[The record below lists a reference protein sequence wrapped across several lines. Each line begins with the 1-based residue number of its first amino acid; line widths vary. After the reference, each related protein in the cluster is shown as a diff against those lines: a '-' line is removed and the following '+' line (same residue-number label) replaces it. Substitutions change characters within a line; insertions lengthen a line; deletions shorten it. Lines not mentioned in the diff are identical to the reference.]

1 MLTLRCLRIVFLA
14 GSAVG
19 FRFGIAGPYA
29 YAAGAT
35 VQILLFAILASNLKM
50 KAPNAHTFL
59 EIIGARWGTGA
70 HLVFLFFG
78 FLANVIVST
87 MLVLGGVSLAL
98 RWSHQG
104 LCLTARFVSP
114 SQSATVNDLTGM
126 PTQAAV
132 FLIPILVSFYVVV
145 GGMRAT
151 LFADWSHT
159 AALFILIWLFT
170 LTVYVTSDQ
179 IGSPHKMYELL
190 TAAAVKNPVEHNK
203 DGSYLTFR
211 SESAL
216 IFGVLNLV
224 GNCG

>member
-1 MLTLRCLRIVFLA
+1 M
-14 GSAVG
+14 
-19 FRFGIAGPYA
+19 
-29 YAAGAT
+29 
-35 VQILLFAILASNLKM
+35 
-50 KAPNAHTFL
+50 
-59 EIIGARWGTGA
+59 
-70 HLVFLFFG
+70 
-78 FLANVIVST
+78 
-87 MLVLGGVSLAL
+87 
-98 RWSHQG
+98 
-104 LCLTARFVSP
+104 
-114 SQSATVNDLTGM
+114 QSATVNDLTGM

>member
-1 MLTLRCLRIVFLA
+1 MLRLLWLCIVFHT

-190 TAAAVKNPVEHNK
+190 TAAAVKSPVEHNK

>member
-1 MLTLRCLRIVFLA
+1 
-14 GSAVG
+14 
-19 FRFGIAGPYA
+19 
-29 YAAGAT
+29 
-35 VQILLFAILASNLKM
+35 
-50 KAPNAHTFL
+50 
-59 EIIGARWGTGA
+59 
-70 HLVFLFFG
+70 
-78 FLANVIVST
+78 
-87 MLVLGGVSLAL
+87 
-98 RWSHQG
+98 
-104 LCLTARFVSP
+104 
-114 SQSATVNDLTGM
+114 M

>member
-1 MLTLRCLRIVFLA
+1 MFIP

-59 EIIGARWGTGA
+59 EIIGERWGTGA

-87 MLVLGGVSLAL
+87 MLVLGGVS
-98 RWSHQG
+98 R
-104 LCLTARFVSP
+104 VSAHRLVYGAN
-114 SQSATVNDLTGM
+114 SFSVLQSATVNDLTGM

-190 TAAAVKNPVEHNK
+190 TAAAVTNPVEHNK

>member
-87 MLVLGGVSLAL
+87 MLVLGGVSSIPHVLH
-98 RWSHQG
+98 R
-104 LCLTARFVSP
+104 VSP
-114 SQSATVNDLTGM
+114 TDG
-126 PTQAAV
+126 
-132 FLIPILVSFYVVV
+132 
-145 GGMRAT
+145 R
-151 LFADWSHT
+151 FAS
-159 AALFILIWLFT
+159 L
-170 LTVYVTSDQ
+170 
-179 IGSPHKMYELL
+179 P
-190 TAAAVKNPVEHNK
+190 
-203 DGSYLTFR
+203 
-211 SESAL
+211 
-216 IFGVLNLV
+216 
-224 GNCG
+224 

>member
-1 MLTLRCLRIVFLA
+1 LSAEKSIKPGLIAVGIVSAWTWAATLLQSKSRGLTRRLLRILKLTYRPSCK

-87 MLVLGGVSLAL
+87 MLVLGGVSPLP
-98 RWSHQG
+98 
-104 LCLTARFVSP
+104 LTAVD
-114 SQSATVNDLTGM
+114 T
-126 PTQAAV
+126 
-132 FLIPILVSFYVVV
+132 
-145 GGMRAT
+145 
-151 LFADWSHT
+151 
-159 AALFILIWLFT
+159 
-170 LTVYVTSDQ
+170 
-179 IGSPHKMYELL
+179 
-190 TAAAVKNPVEHNK
+190 
-203 DGSYLTFR
+203 
-211 SESAL
+211 
-216 IFGVLNLV
+216 
-224 GNCG
+224 